1 MLPPTNIL
9 SCSSL
14 LAFTL
19 YTTPIPSLFYSAL
32 SLKQSSFFL
41 HFIYTPFFL
50 CLPTIPPSKFSSPA
64 LSPAKE
70 PQKVPLFPSYVA
82 YTEEGTVRV
91 DVRKSP
97 QLIGIKSS
105 RGVRP
110 VNQDRAMFRPVRI
123 PGMVADR
130 RDKGSAQAMFFGI
143 FDGYPLLPFY
153 FTTPISFL
161 NYPPSLSLSSLF
173 PPFLPRIFLL

>member
-1 MLPPTNIL
+1 MISYLSSSKHIFSSFSLKLPNACYITLLRNHNIAAHAYPL
-9 SCSSL
+9 NNNLSL
-14 LAFTL
+14 LAPP
-19 YTTPIPSLFYSAL
+19 PIYILLNFIHFY
-32 SLKQSSFFL
+32 FL
-41 HFIYTPFFL
+41 R
-50 CLPTIPPSKFSSPA
+50 KFSSPA
-64 LSPAKE
+64 LSSAKE
-70 PQKVPLFPSYVA
+70 PQKVPLYPSYVA

-97 QLIGIKSS
+97 QLIGVKSS

-153 FTTPISFL
+153 
-161 NYPPSLSLSSLF
+161 
-173 PPFLPRIFLL
+173 